1 MLQNPIVKF
10 RQISFISEKPGFFP
24 EKSKTLTSPATI
36 ELKNFCWNFAHVSV
50 LPMSTKRCSGL
61 FLFCLDPQ
69 LLINLVSVSI
79 QKPGLLLFWQITQ
92 VLNKIKKIL
101 NTLLNL
107 YKIST
112 KNIKVFGSWSTSKFS
127 IFGQNTWFLENN
139 NKALFKFLY
148 GILYYLISIN
158 KL

>member
-1 MLQNPIVKF
+1 
-10 RQISFISEKPGFFP
+10 
-24 EKSKTLTSPATI
+24 
-36 ELKNFCWNFAHVSV
+36 
-50 LPMSTKRCSGL
+50 MSTKRCSGL

-69 LLINLVSVSI
+69 LLINLVSMSI